1 MVKHGGK
8 FLQIMKLNPK
18 MGFWSAKHGLSKHG
32 LKRPNWSPI
41 WGRAQKRMGEGEEKK
56 KEKRRRRRRR
66 EEEEEEIK
74 QKGMETEPKYGSM
87 EF

>member
-1 MVKHGGK
+1 
-8 FLQIMKLNPK
+8 
-18 MGFWSAKHGLSKHG
+18 
-32 LKRPNWSPI
+32 
-41 WGRAQKRMGEGEEKK
+41 MGEGQEKK
-56 KEKRRRRRRR
+56 KEKRRRRRR

>member
-1 MVKHGGK
+1 MALTKSGFKGQIGLQFGGE
-8 FLQIMKLNPK
+8 
-18 MGFWSAKHGLSKHG
+18 
-32 LKRPNWSPI
+32 LKNGW
-41 WGRAQKRMGEGEEKK
+41 EKG
-56 KEKRRRRRRR
+56 KEKRRRRRR